1 MPNSINCARGD
12 SDCSQCDM
20 NIDGDCY
27 QDPDLGGTG
36 HGDMSFSDAD
46 PGM

>member
-1 MPNSINCARGD
+1 MSCPFFEA
-12 SDCSQCDM
+12 DCDECPM
-20 NIDGDCY
+20 NLDGECN

-46 PGM
+46 PGL